1 MARRKMFTQEQINE
15 ILRMYKEGTSLTEIA
30 TLFGTTNSHIS
41 YIANSNGLR
50 RQTAHKFSKAG
61 GMKNCPKCHKEIG
74 IKGARFCPFCATD
87 IRSTKEIAIEKLVSI
102 RKMVMLLPENCRAEF
117 EEATNMAIK
126 ELQNGI

>member
-50 RQTAHKFSKAG
+50 RQTAHKFSKQG
-61 GMKNCPKCHKEIG
+61 GEKNCPKCHKKID
-74 IKGARFCPFCATD
+74 IKGARFCPFCGTD

-126 ELQNGI
+126 ELSL

>member
-1 MARRKMFTQEQINE
+1 MARRKMFTQEQISA
-15 ILRMYKEGTSLTEIA
+15 ILKMYEEGSKLSEIA
-30 TLFGTTNSHIS
+30 NLFGTSNSHIS

-50 RQTAHKFSKAG
+50 RQTAHKSAKT
-61 GMKNCPKCHKEIG
+61 KSTKRCPKCHKDID

-87 IRSTKEIAIEKLVSI
+87 IRSSRDIAVEKLYSI
-102 RKMVMLLPENCRAEF
+102 RKMVMLLPENCRNEF

>member
-1 MARRKMFTQEQINE
+1 MARRKIFTQEQINE

-50 RQTAHKFSKAG
+50 RQTAHKFSKTG
-61 GMKNCPKCHKEIG
+61 GVKNCPKCHKEIG

-87 IRSTKEIAIEKLVSI
+87 IRSTKEIAIEKLASI

-126 ELQNGI
+126 ELGA

>member
-1 MARRKMFTQEQINE
+1 MARRKTFTQEQTNE

-50 RQTAHKFSKAG
+50 KQTAHKFSKAG
-61 GMKNCPKCHKEIG
+61 GMKNRPKCHKEIG

-126 ELQNGI
+126 ELGA

>member
-50 RQTAHKFSKAG
+50 RQTAHNFAKTKSTKR
-61 GMKNCPKCHKEIG
+61 CPKCHKDID

-87 IRSTKEIAIEKLVSI
+87 IRSSRDIAVEKLYAI
-102 RKMVMLLPENCRAEF
+102 RKMVILLPENCRNEF

-126 ELQNGI
+126 ELQNV

>member
-1 MARRKMFTQEQINE
+1 MARRKLFTQEQINA
-15 ILRMYKEGTSLTEIA
+15 ILKMYEEGSKISEIA
-30 TLFGTTNSHIS
+30 NLFGTSNSHIS

-50 RQTAHKFSKAG
+50 RQTAHSFEKTKSTKR
-61 GMKNCPKCHKEIG
+61 CLKCHKDID

-87 IRSTKEIAIEKLVSI
+87 IRSSRDIAVEKLYAV
-102 RKMVMLLPENCRAEF
+102 RKMVMLLPENCRNEF